1 MVGRGPG
8 TFSAWEISDG
18 SRAVCPFVL
27 SEFDGSLPE
36 TRPVYRT
43 RKKSRSRVTSFYK
56 LVLHASLKHALAH
69 KCPHSNR
76 ASSVT

>member
-1 MVGRGPG
+1 MVGSGPR

-27 SEFDGSLPE
+27 SEFDRGLPKIC
-36 TRPVYRT
+36 PAYRT
-43 RKKSRSRVTSFYK
+43 RKKTIRSNVILQQ
-56 LVLHASLKHALAH
+56 LVLHASLRHALAIH
-69 KCPHSNR
+69 AHHSNQ

>member
-36 TRPVYRT
+36 TRPAYRT
-43 RKKSRSRVTSFYK
+43 RKKSITSNIILQTGIACIIKARSRT
-56 LVLHASLKHALAH
+56 
-69 KCPHSNR
+69 
-76 ASSVT
+76 